1 MTIEEFGV
9 IVAGARCAGSST
21 AMRFAQ
27 AGYRVLL
34 PDRAGFPA
42 VTRRRSA
49 ARSRRPRGLS
59 TRCVQPPGAHRSR
72 HRVPVDATGCP
83 PLARVVHMFG
93 DVRTEGC
100 RHAIED
106 ASAACAPL
114 RLLLVRAA
122 TGG

>member
-21 AMRFAQ
+21 VMRFAQ

-42 VTRRRSA
+42 DTRRRSA

-72 HRVPVDATGCP
+72 HRGPVDATG
-83 PLARVVHMFG
+83 
-93 DVRTEGC
+93 
-100 RHAIED
+100 
-106 ASAACAPL
+106 
-114 RLLLVRAA
+114 
-122 TGG
+122 